1 MRTPPSTSLYMRT
14 PPSTK
19 KRLYKLGR
27 ACRSSTRDMPPKGSG
42 AAANKRRKSAVF
54 GKRAKKS
61 KKATDTPAS
70 DGHASESEDD
80 VPPPPAIPTS
90 PSGGEAADSAAT
102 SAIVGGQ
109 APDAAAPTS
118 EIVEGQSQDTTAS
131 TSQVVGGQA
140 PDAAAPTSEIVAA
153 PPPVTDDD
161 HSVAASTQEVADS
174 VDPSQATPQP
184 ASATVTITSRHS
196 KKKQVAKLI
205 VTPDLTVVNA
215 SIAEPA
221 PVGGDVDMTDAAS
234 TSPLLGSSPVQKPNN
249 GGAPASIA
257 APTLRATSPILASDE
272 DDEAND
278 VGASSSVAPT
288 SSRPTSGGKFYARMQ
303 AERVQASSSPENGK
317 APADEDEAG
326 AGASSTT
333 VPKPKKKD
341 LVTGHGKGKGG
352 AKRHR
357 KIVRPAIEGM
367 SNNEIRRLARRAGV
381 KRIGGGV
388 YEEVRKMTQNFLD
401 DVLFKT
407 LIHVE
412 HQKKKTVAPHDV
424 VAGFKCMGGTVY
436 GFGN

>member
-1 MRTPPSTSLYMRT
+1 
-14 PPSTK
+14 
-19 KRLYKLGR
+19 
-27 ACRSSTRDMPPKGSG
+27 
-42 AAANKRRKSAVF
+42 
-54 GKRAKKS
+54 
-61 KKATDTPAS
+61 
-70 DGHASESEDD
+70 
-80 VPPPPAIPTS
+80 
-90 PSGGEAADSAAT
+90 
-102 SAIVGGQ
+102 
-109 APDAAAPTS
+109 
-118 EIVEGQSQDTTAS
+118 
-131 TSQVVGGQA
+131 
-140 PDAAAPTSEIVAA
+140 
-153 PPPVTDDD
+153 
-161 HSVAASTQEVADS
+161 
-174 VDPSQATPQP
+174 
-184 ASATVTITSRHS
+184 
-196 KKKQVAKLI
+196 
-205 VTPDLTVVNA
+205 
-215 SIAEPA
+215 
-221 PVGGDVDMTDAAS
+221 MTDAAS

-257 APTLRATSPILASDE
+257 APTLRAPSPILASDE
-272 DDEAND
+272 DEEANNA
-278 VGASSSVAPT
+278 GASSSAAST

-341 LVTGHGKGKGG
+341 VVTGHGKGKGG